1 MGVATACVLTVSL
14 LLVGVFSLFAM
25 NVEILLTSI
34 ESKNEI
40 VLFLKDN
47 VVGED
52 IISAEQAIK
61 NLPNVSV
68 TEYYPREQALEDYI
82 KQMEGYENIFE
93 ELRNDNPLPNAF
105 NVQIK
110 DTTLITETVNQM
122 TSFEFTESVKAP
134 TDFAKILNKLK
145 NVVSVISIVL
155 LVALIAVSIVMISN
169 STKASVYTRR
179 REINIMKYVGATNSF
194 IRTPFFFEG
203 LFTGLVSG
211 IGASVITYFGYT
223 ALMDIITNDISFWEI
238 IGVVEPLPFDNI
250 KYIVFA
256 VYLCIGSVIGAIG
269 SVVSTTKHLKV

>member
-40 VLFLKDN
+40 VLFLKDD

-145 NVVSVISIVL
+145 NVVSVISH
-155 LVALIAVSIVMISN
+155 
-169 STKASVYTRR
+169 
-179 REINIMKYVGATNSF
+179 
-194 IRTPFFFEG
+194 
-203 LFTGLVSG
+203 
-211 IGASVITYFGYT
+211 
-223 ALMDIITNDISFWEI
+223 
-238 IGVVEPLPFDNI
+238 
-250 KYIVFA
+250 VF
-256 VYLCIGSVIGAIG
+256 LCI
-269 SVVSTTKHLKV
+269 HLL